1 VRNGIRAPD
10 VRVVDVESGIIVME
24 WIEGHSV
31 RALLGDE
38 EQGADSGKTDIL
50 AGYGTNKGMWHFTT
64 EASAFRLMLLP

>member
-1 VRNGIRAPD
+1 VRNGIRAPG

-38 EQGADSGKTDIL
+38 EQGEDSGRTKDLL
-50 AGYGTNKGMWHFTT
+50 AGYGTT
-64 EASAFRLMLLP
+64 EGT